1 MPYNHGQIAFALEIA
16 KRSNN
21 ELTSRTMEDIRAA
34 LDAPKLPRST
44 VWRWLKGLT
53 EAPHDPQPKKPSS
66 KSPVSASARQPQK
79 REKKRSDAAELLALQ
94 PEAAQKLDEQLEL
107 AAQRFVQHALR
118 QEVVSS
124 MNGQQAMTAAGIAI
138 DKMRLL
144 RGLPTEI
151 VQIMP
156 NLLERIRQRG
166 LDAVGVFQAMY
177 AELGAN

>member
-1 MPYNHGQIAFALEIA
+1 MIL
-16 KRSNN
+16 
-21 ELTSRTMEDIRAA
+21 SRKNCRQNR
-34 LDAPKLPRST
+34 P
-44 VWRWLKGLT
+44 
-53 EAPHDPQPKKPSS
+53 
-66 KSPVSASARQPQK
+66 SARQPVSPSARQPKK
-79 REKKRSDAAELLALQ
+79 RVEKRSDAAELIALQ
-94 PEAAQKLDEQLEL
+94 PDAAQKLDEQLEL

-156 NLLERIRQRG
+156 NLLERIRQSG
-166 LDAVGVFQAMY
+166 LDAVVVFQAMY
-177 AELGAN
+177 AELAG